1 MGECSDAIGA
11 KAENEMKK
19 LPYLKTWVHKPNGA
33 VYARFRR
40 KGFRAVQL
48 PGMLYSDEMMAA
60 YWAARNCAAF
70 VPSTTAIGASRLK
83 PGSVAAV
90 VGLFLESL
98 TFTGDKAKGTQS
110 RRRSVLEGFREQHGE
125 RPFALFNRQFIDKAI
140 EDLGSG
146 HPARNWLK
154 AIRPLCQF
162 AVAKGFCESDPTAG
176 IKVTVAKSDGH
187 ATWEEEH
194 IAQFATHWGIG
205 TMERKALDLLIN
217 SGQRISDVV
226 LMGHLNVRANG
237 KLRVKQVKR
246 TRAGQATVEIP
257 MHPDI
262 AMVIANT
269 PKGQQTFL
277 QNAWGRPFTANG
289 GSDWFSRAARAA
301 GLPEGYT
308 AHGLR
313 KGMCKRLADLGV
325 QARDIAAI
333 TGHKSMREIEHYCAA
348 YDKAKGAERA
358 MAILLAGENEKAL
371 ESGKSAEP
379 GVANLNIIN
388 KLAAHK

>member
-1 MGECSDAIGA
+1 
-11 KAENEMKK
+11 MKK
-19 LPYLKTWVHKPNGA
+19 LPYLKTWIHKPTGK

-40 KGFRAVQL
+40 RGHREIQL
-48 PGMLYSDEMMAA
+48 PGTLYSDEMMAA

-70 VPSTTAIGASRLK
+70 VPSTAPIGASRLK

-98 TFTGDKAKGTQS
+98 TFTDDKSKGTLG
-110 RRRSVLEGFREQHGE
+110 RRRSILEGFREQHGE
-125 RPFALFNRQFIDKAI
+125 RPFARLNRQFIDKAI
-140 EDLGSG
+140 EDLGGG

-162 AVAKGFCESDPTAG
+162 AVKQGFLPSDPTDG

-194 IAQFATHWGIG
+194 IAQFAAHWATG
-205 TMERKALDLLIN
+205 TTERKALDLLIN

-246 TRAGQATVEIP
+246 TRAGQAMVEIP

-262 AMVIANT
+262 AVVIAGT
-269 PKGQQTFL
+269 PKGQQAFL

-301 GLPEGYT
+301 GLPQGYT

-333 TGHKSMREIEHYCAA
+333 TGHKSMREIEHYCEA

-358 MAILLAGENEKAL
+358 MAILLTNQNEMAL
-371 ESGKSAEP
+371 ESGKSPEP
-379 GVANLNIIN
+379 EVANLNVISG
-388 KLAAHK
+388 LAAQKQTRQQR